1 MKKSLAFFLPGIFLF
16 LIFTVKSNAQ
26 NFSYPDAWNKHGF
39 VLQANNPDFVE
50 INFSVSSFSLE
61 DLSVEG
67 KIMKDISLPG
77 SFLFNN
83 EGAPDLPGNGKLI
96 AIPQGSQPL
105 IEIITSRTEVIR
117 GVEIAPAPRI
127 PKDDENV
134 PLDYVKNE
142 EIYSRNAYYPA
153 EPVVISNIMKI
164 RGVDAVMLGITPFQY
179 NPVTKELMVYRDLKA
194 RITFSGGNGQYGDNR
209 LRSRWWDP
217 ILEDALFNLTSL
229 PAIDYNRNIS
239 SGGPSEDTG
248 AEYLIITPNGADFIR
263 WADSIKKFRTEQGIT
278 TLVRTLSQ
286 VGGNTTTAIETY
298 INNAYNTW
306 TIPPAAIL
314 LLGDY
319 GTDANSSVVSPIY
332 DSYCVSDNI
341 YGDVDG
347 DHLPEITMARITAN
361 NAAQLQVMVSKF
373 LNYERNPPT
382 SFDFYDHPI
391 TALGWQTERWFQ
403 ICSETVG
410 GFWKNAQ
417 GKNPVRINEVY
428 DGSPASDPWSNATN
442 TSTVVSYFGPSGLGY
457 IPSTP
462 QALGGWTG
470 GNATAINNAINSGSF
485 MLQHRDHGGETG
497 WGEPSY
503 VSSNIDGLANT
514 DLTYI
519 MSINCLTG
527 KYNYSSECFA
537 EKFHRYTYGGNN
549 AGALGIMAASEV
561 SYSFVND
568 TYVWG
573 MYDNMWPD
581 FMPAEGTTPAS
592 RGVMPAFG
600 NSAGKIFLAQSNWPY
615 NTSNKEVT
623 YNLFHH
629 HGDAFLTVY
638 SEVPQYLSVVHNP
651 VIYAGTTSFSV
662 TANAGSLIALTVNG
676 EIIGTGTGTGSP
688 VNIMI
693 PSQVPPNQVVV
704 TITKQNYYRY
714 RSLVDVIP
722 AEGPYV
728 VYTGNT
734 ISDPLPGGNNNGAMD
749 FEENV
754 QLSIAMKNV
763 GIETAVNVIAGIST
777 ADPYISIT
785 DNSAVYGNIDP
796 NETITIPNGYTLQ
809 VANNIPDQHI
819 VSFAVSATDG
829 TDTWNSNFNITA
841 NAPVPAI
848 GAMTVLDS
856 GPGCNN
862 DGILDP
868 GETADLVIAC
878 SNTGHSPVSGVMTTL
893 AISGGTSPYLTLN
906 SNSYTIGSLA
916 AGASGDAIFNVTAD
930 AATPLGTPVDLLV
943 ELVAGNSGQFTD
955 QETKQIVIGLIPVF
969 NMSNTAVTTC
979 TGFFYDS
986 GGESGAY
993 QNGENYTMTFYPAA
1007 AGSMVRMTF
1016 NSFATESGWDF
1027 LRIYNGTSTSATLIG
1042 AYNGATGPG
1051 TVTASNASGALTFN
1065 FTSDGSVTPAGWE
1078 AAISCYNTNVPPVA
1092 AFTASSNSPAILSTV
1107 TFTDQ
1112 SENIPTA
1119 WAWSFSPNTVTYMN
1133 GTSAASQNPQVQ
1145 FTTLGQYTVTLTAT
1159 NAYGSDSEVKTNYIN
1174 VVEVEYCIPAYTTG
1188 TSAGDYI
1195 TLVQLGSINNATGAS
1210 SSPYYNYYSNLSTD
1224 LTPGSAYTITLSPG
1238 TYGSGNYIA
1247 VWIDFNRNSVFDT
1260 AEKLG
1265 TISISPTP
1273 ATGTIPFTVP
1283 ADAAAGLT
1291 RMRVREVWNN
1301 SNIDA
1306 CTTYSY
1312 GETEDYNVNILSL
1325 NRTLNLT
1332 VLLES
1337 LYNGNGTMRK
1347 AQGESGDQFP
1357 GNTADQVSV
1366 ELHNASDYSIIEHTD
1381 PFVNVS
1387 TEGQASITIPGTRNG
1402 NYYITVKHRNSIETT
1417 SRQPVA
1423 FTSSLISYN
1432 FDGMTQAYGN
1442 NMLLMTDGHCTIY
1455 CGDVNQDG
1463 TIDTGD
1469 MTPIDNDAGNFA
1481 TGYLAT
1487 DINGDGTV
1495 DTGDMTIADNNQFNF
1510 VGALLP

>member
-1 MKKSLAFFLPGIFLF
+1 MKVFLRTGLLSALFLVMSLTPVLVFSGNIHLKSGETKVSVTESDYTKINFRVSVSGLDFMEVKTPEGIFVNL
-16 LIFTVKSNAQ
+16 SA
-26 NFSYPDAWNKHGF
+26 YGF
-39 VLQANNPDFVE
+39 GNRNTAGEPA
-50 INFSVSSFSLE
+50 
-61 DLSVEG
+61 
-67 KIMKDISLPG
+67 LPVYHR
-77 SFLFNN
+77 
-83 EGAPDLPGNGKLI
+83 
-96 AIPQGSQPL
+96 L
-105 IEIITSRTEVIR
+105 IEIPLGAEFTYRIKKQHVTVIDLKQTGIR
-117 GVEIAPAPRI
+117 YPVFPAQPPMSKSDDPENI
-127 PKDDENV
+127 PFVINKALYNTDRFIGDGLVTASHAGLLRSLNLARV
-134 PLDYVKNE
+134 D
-142 EIYSRNAYYPA
+142 IS
-153 EPVVISNIMKI
+153 PV
-164 RGVDAVMLGITPFQY
+164 QY
-179 NPVTKELMVYRDLKA
+179 NPVTNELKIYDELEIEIIFENADVAATIALKQAKASPYFRSMYQTVVNYKPLDPTDELITNAPATYVIVSDPMFQAALQPFIQWKTKKGFKVIEGYTNNPAVGTTTTSIKSYLQGLYNSPPAGYSAPSFVLLVGDVAQIPAWAGTAGSHVTDLRYCEYTGDNLPEVYYGRFSATNLAQLQPQIDKTLEYEQYLMPDPSFLGEVVMA
-194 RITFSGGNGQYGDNR
+194 AGADSGHETWSNGQINYGTETYFNAAHNILSHTYLQPEPSGGNY
-209 LRSRWWDP
+209 S
-217 ILEDALFNLTSL
+217 E
-229 PAIDYNRNIS
+229 NIQANVSNGVAYANYTAHCSS
-239 SGGPSEDTG
+239 SG
-248 AEYLIITPNGADFIR
+248 
-263 WADSIKKFRTEQGIT
+263 WADPGFTISDIPSLTNAHKYSLMVGNCCLSAKFDVTSFAEEILRAENKGA
-278 TLVRTLSQ
+278 
-286 VGGNTTTAIETY
+286 VGYIGGSNSTY
-298 INNAYNTW
+298 WDEDYWWGVGYKTVALHPAYN
-306 TIPPAAIL
+306 AAHI
-314 LLGDY
+314 G
-319 GTDANSSVVSPIY
+319 GY
-332 DSYCVSDNI
+332 D
-341 YGDVDG
+341 GAFH
-347 DHLPEITMARITAN
+347 DHGE
-361 NAAQLQVMVSKF
+361 
-373 LNYERNPPT
+373 PT
-382 SFDFYDHPI
+382 SD
-391 TALGWQTERWFQ
+391 WFV
-403 ICSETVG
+403 T
-410 GFWKNAQ
+410 Q
-417 GKNPVRINEVY
+417 GQMVVCGNYAVEESSSSLKTYYWEIY
-428 DGSPASDPWSNATN
+428 HLMGDPSLMIYY
-442 TSTVVSYFGPSGLGY
+442 SV
-457 IPSTP
+457 P
-462 QALGGWTG
+462 QALT
-470 GNATAINNAINSGSF
+470 ATYQSTLMI
-485 MLQHRDHGGETG
+485 
-497 WGEPSY
+497 
-503 VSSNIDGLANT
+503 
-514 DLTYI
+514 
-519 MSINCLTG
+519 
-527 KYNYSSECFA
+527 
-537 EKFHRYTYGGNN
+537 
-549 AGALGIMAASEV
+549 
-561 SYSFVND
+561 
-568 TYVWG
+568 G
-573 MYDNMWPD
+573 M
-581 FMPAEGTTPAS
+581 
-592 RGVMPAFG
+592 
-600 NSAGKIFLAQSNWPY
+600 
-615 NTSNKEVT
+615 TS
-623 YNLFHH
+623 
-629 HGDAFLTVY
+629 
-638 SEVPQYLSVVHNP
+638 
-651 VIYAGTTSFSV
+651 
-662 TANAGSLIALTVNG
+662 LTVNTEAYATVALSNG
-676 EIIGTGTGTGSP
+676 GVLLDAKVADAGGL
-688 VNIMI
+688 VNLSFTALSAPGNLDI
-693 PSQVPPNQVVV
+693 V
-704 TITKQNYYRY
+704 ITKQNRQP
-714 RSLVDVIP
+714 LIGIIQVIP
-722 AEGPYV
+722 ADGPYV

-734 ISDPLPGGNNNGAMD
+734 INDPVPGGNNNGTMD
-749 FEENV
+749 YEETNLV
-754 QLSIAMKNV
+754 SVALKNV
-763 GIETAVNVIAGIST
+763 GVETAVNVVATLSSSN
-777 ADPYISIT
+777 PYVTIT
-785 DNSAVYGNIDP
+785 DNSAPYGNIAP
-796 NETITIPNGYTLQ
+796 NQTVTISDGFALN

-841 NAPVPAI
+841 NAPVPVI
-848 GAMTVLDS
+848 GAMTVLDN

-868 GETADLVIAC
+868 GETADLVFAC
-878 SNTGHSPVSGVMTTL
+878 SNTGHSPVSGVFAAL

-906 SNSYTIGSLA
+906 SNTYAVGSLA

-955 QETKQIVIGLIPVF
+955 QETRQIVIGLIPVF

-986 GGESGAY
+986 GGASGAY

-1092 AFTASSNSPAILSTV
+1092 AFAASAISPAILSTV

-1119 WAWSFSPNTVTYMN
+1119 WAWSFSPNTVTFVN

-1145 FTTLGQYTVTLTAT
+1145 FTALGQYTVTLTAT

-1210 SSPYYNYYSNLSTD
+1210 SSPYYTYYSNLSTD

-1301 SNIDA
+1301 SNFDA

-1337 LYNGNGTMRK
+1337 LYNGSGTMRK

-1357 GNTADQVSV
+1357 GNTADQVSI

-1387 TEGQASITIPGTRNG
+1387 TEGHASITIPGTRNG

-1463 TIDTGD
+1463 S
-1469 MTPIDNDAGNFA
+1469 
-1481 TGYLAT
+1481 
-1487 DINGDGTV
+1487 V
-1495 DTGDMTIADNNQFNF
+1495 DTGDLTLVDNDSASYLSGYLVSDVNGDGLTDTADMTIVDNNAAGY
-1510 VGALLP
+1510 VRSVTP

>member
-1 MKKSLAFFLPGIFLF
+1 MKKAVTFILSGILTF
-16 LIFTVKSNAQ
+16 LIFSSEMSAQ
-26 NFSYPDAWNKHGF
+26 NFSYPDAWNKPGF
-39 VLQANNPDFVE
+39 TLQTNDPNFVE
-50 INFSVSSFSLE
+50 INFSVGGFSLE
-61 DLSVEG
+61 DLTVDG
-67 KIMKDISLPG
+67 KVMKDISLPG

-96 AIPQGSQPL
+96 AIPQGSRPL
-105 IEIITSRTEVIR
+105 FEIISSRTEVLRDI
-117 GVEIAPAPRI
+117 EISPAPRI

-134 PLDYVKNE
+134 PLDYIKNE
-142 EIYSRNAYYPA
+142 EIYSRNAFYPA
-153 EPVVISNIMKI
+153 EPVVISNAMKI

-179 NPVTKELMVYRDLKA
+179 NPVTKELMIYRDLKV
-194 RITFSGGNGQYGDNR
+194 RITFNGGNGQYGDDR

-263 WADSIKKFRTEQGIT
+263 WADSIRKFRTEQGIS
-278 TLVRTLSQ
+278 TLVRTLAQ

-319 GTDANSSVVSPIY
+319 GTDANSTVVSPIY
-332 DSYCVSDNI
+332 NSYCVSDNI

-382 SFDFYDHPI
+382 SADFYDHPI

-403 ICSETVG
+403 ICSEVVG

-417 GKNPVRINEVY
+417 GKNPVRINAVY
-428 DGSPASDPWSNATN
+428 DGNPASDPWSTATN
-442 TSTVVSYFGPSGLGY
+442 TSTVINYFGPSGLGY

-470 GNATAINNAINSGSF
+470 GNATAINTAINSGSF
-485 MLQHRDHGGETG
+485 MLQHRDHGMETG

-503 VSSNIDGLANT
+503 VSSNIDGLVNT

-573 MYDNMWPD
+573 LYDNMWPE
-581 FMPAEGTTPAS
+581 FMPAQGTTPAS

-615 NTSNKEVT
+615 NTGDKEVT

-651 VIYAGTTSFSV
+651 VLYAGTTSFSV

-688 VNIMI
+688 VNITI

-714 RSLVDVIP
+714 RALVDVIP

-728 VYTGNT
+728 VYNAAS

-749 FEENV
+749 YEESL

-763 GIETAVNVIAGIST
+763 GIETAVNVITGIST
-777 ADPYISIT
+777 ADPFISIT
-785 DNSAVYGNIDP
+785 DNSAVYGDIDP
-796 NETITIPNGYTLQ
+796 NATITVPNGYALQ

-841 NAPVPAI
+841 NAPVLAI
-848 GAMTVLDS
+848 GGMTVLDS

-878 SNTGHSPVSGVMTTL
+878 SNTGHSAVTGVMTTL

-930 AATPLGTPVDLLV
+930 AATPLGTPVDLLFD
-943 ELVAGNSGQFTD
+943 LVAGNSGQFTA
-955 QETKQIVIGLIPVF
+955 QETKQLVIGLIPVF
-969 NMSNTAVTTC
+969 NMSNGTVTTC

-986 GGESGAY
+986 GGASGTY
-993 QNGENYTMTFYPAA
+993 QNGENFTMTFYPAA
-1007 AGSMVRMTF
+1007 AGF
-1016 NSFATESGWDF
+1016 NGKDDF
-1027 LRIYNGTSTSATLIG
+1027 QLLRHRIELR
-1042 AYNGATGPG
+1042 
-1051 TVTASNASGALTFN
+1051 
-1065 FTSDGSVTPAGWE
+1065 
-1078 AAISCYNTNVPPVA
+1078 
-1092 AFTASSNSPAILSTV
+1092 LS
-1107 TFTDQ
+1107 
-1112 SENIPTA
+1112 
-1119 WAWSFSPNTVTYMN
+1119 
-1133 GTSAASQNPQVQ
+1133 
-1145 FTTLGQYTVTLTAT
+1145 
-1159 NAYGSDSEVKTNYIN
+1159 
-1174 VVEVEYCIPAYTTG
+1174 
-1188 TSAGDYI
+1188 
-1195 TLVQLGSINNATGAS
+1195 
-1210 SSPYYNYYSNLSTD
+1210 
-1224 LTPGSAYTITLSPG
+1224 
-1238 TYGSGNYIA
+1238 
-1247 VWIDFNRNSVFDT
+1247 
-1260 AEKLG
+1260 
-1265 TISISPTP
+1265 
-1273 ATGTIPFTVP
+1273 
-1283 ADAAAGLT
+1283 
-1291 RMRVREVWNN
+1291 
-1301 SNIDA
+1301 
-1306 CTTYSY
+1306 
-1312 GETEDYNVNILSL
+1312 
-1325 NRTLNLT
+1325 
-1332 VLLES
+1332 
-1337 LYNGNGTMRK
+1337 
-1347 AQGESGDQFP
+1347 
-1357 GNTADQVSV
+1357 
-1366 ELHNASDYSIIEHTD
+1366 
-1381 PFVNVS
+1381 
-1387 TEGQASITIPGTRNG
+1387 
-1402 NYYITVKHRNSIETT
+1402 
-1417 SRQPVA
+1417 
-1423 FTSSLISYN
+1423 
-1432 FDGMTQAYGN
+1432 
-1442 NMLLMTDGHCTIY
+1442 
-1455 CGDVNQDG
+1455 
-1463 TIDTGD
+1463 
-1469 MTPIDNDAGNFA
+1469 
-1481 TGYLAT
+1481 
-1487 DINGDGTV
+1487 
-1495 DTGDMTIADNNQFNF
+1495 
-1510 VGALLP
+1510 